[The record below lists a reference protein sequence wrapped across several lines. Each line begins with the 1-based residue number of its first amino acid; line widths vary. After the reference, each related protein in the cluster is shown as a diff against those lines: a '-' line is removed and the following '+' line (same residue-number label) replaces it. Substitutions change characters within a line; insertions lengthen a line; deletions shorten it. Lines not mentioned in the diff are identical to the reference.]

1 MPTATR
7 PPITPLALP
16 KGVRTLLVFGG
27 SFDPPHFGHEIASLT
42 SLAGFDPA
50 TTRILLVPAARS
62 PHKADGPRASDRQR
76 LAMVRLVAR
85 GYKHVLVWT
94 DELDRAAAGKPSY
107 SIETL
112 RRLRRVIPPGVKL
125 RLLIGTDQAV
135 AFHRWKSPRAIIKV
149 AEPLVLRR
157 RPIVTARALGKAM
170 DHMFWTRAE
179 LASWEARLAE
189 NILSPESST
198 AARAAIP
205 GAPLDV
211 RRWKRIAGL
220 NGIPAEVAQY
230 IVKRNLY
237 GFRPKKNP
245 AGRRG
250 AKGG

>member
-1 MPTATR
+1 
-7 PPITPLALP
+7 
-16 KGVRTLLVFGG
+16 
-27 SFDPPHFGHEIASLT
+27 
-42 SLAGFDPA
+42 
-50 TTRILLVPAARS
+50 
-62 PHKADGPRASDRQR
+62 
-76 LAMVRLVAR
+76 
-85 GYKHVLVWT
+85 
-94 DELDRAAAGKPSY
+94 
-107 SIETL
+107 
-112 RRLRRVIPPGVKL
+112 
-125 RLLIGTDQAV
+125 
-135 AFHRWKSPRAIIKV
+135 
-149 AEPLVLRR
+149 
-157 RPIVTARALGKAM
+157 M

-220 NGIPAEVAQY
+220 NGIPPEVAQY